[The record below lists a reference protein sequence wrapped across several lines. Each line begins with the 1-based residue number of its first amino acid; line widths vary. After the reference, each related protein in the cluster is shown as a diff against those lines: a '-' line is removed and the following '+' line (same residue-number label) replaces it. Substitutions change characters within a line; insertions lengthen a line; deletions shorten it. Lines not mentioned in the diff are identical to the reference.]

1 MPREV
6 FCDLCGGK
14 FFPHSLP
21 HHRKSCQKKVQAQM
35 IECPYCNMGML
46 RKAAGAKPTG
56 QSAQLRQR
64 LLSDGPRA
72 SISKERRG
80 TATTASGRLISQ
92 TGSQGAPGRETPP
105 QSQEKKIPGTGA
117 TAYSGTSP
125 EAAVLVP
132 CQVCGRT
139 FNMDRIAKHQ
149 AVCLKLRKKRPVF
162 QAQKQRLFMEGG
174 STGTVVGSAVA
185 APRKA
190 RRPGAPQS
198 QPLNSH
204 WREESK
210 SFRQAIRAARGA
222 PPMPRWGG
230 GFGDARRGAPTAS
243 RHAQWSSTKKQPI
256 TYQTCGV
263 ERHRTGGARRMSRK
277 VPLTEA
283 NLRSLSESEDEK
295 EPQEEE
301 KSPPIMMIL
310 QLCCISAI
318 EGMDAGLLPAVN
330 YALQKDLG
338 LRLTDLSV
346 LTLAQAVAQALAAP
360 IWGVLADRRVVR
372 RKTLLCVGALFQGS
386 STVMLSWTNGFA
398 FMLVLRII
406 NGAML
411 ASLKPLAIGLV
422 ADTTS
427 ETNRGKIYGYIQMCV
442 TLGMMA
448 VAMIGTPM
456 SHATILTFQGWR
468 VAFVMIG
475 SFPIFTAFL
484 IKVFMHEAR
493 REKTW
498 EPGSKRRGCDGAK
511 EEMRKLGSYF
521 TKPTF
526 LCLVGQGLFG
536 AIPWNAFNY
545 STMYFQINGLSDT
558 ESAALSTMF
567 QLACAIGNVLGGIIG
582 DRMAKRCPN
591 HGRAFTANI
600 SVTCGIPCVF
610 LIFMSTHQSF
620 VYYAALLVLM
630 GVSSTWCGVG
640 VNWPILSEILGAC
653 K

>member
-1 MPREV
+1 
-6 FCDLCGGK
+6 
-14 FFPHSLP
+14 
-21 HHRKSCQKKVQAQM
+21 
-35 IECPYCNMGML
+35 
-46 RKAAGAKPTG
+46 
-56 QSAQLRQR
+56 
-64 LLSDGPRA
+64 
-72 SISKERRG
+72 
-80 TATTASGRLISQ
+80 
-92 TGSQGAPGRETPP
+92 
-105 QSQEKKIPGTGA
+105 
-117 TAYSGTSP
+117 
-125 EAAVLVP
+125 
-132 CQVCGRT
+132 
-139 FNMDRIAKHQ
+139 
-149 AVCLKLRKKRPVF
+149 
-162 QAQKQRLFMEGG
+162 
-174 STGTVVGSAVA
+174 
-185 APRKA
+185 
-190 RRPGAPQS
+190 
-198 QPLNSH
+198 
-204 WREESK
+204 
-210 SFRQAIRAARGA
+210 
-222 PPMPRWGG
+222 
-230 GFGDARRGAPTAS
+230 
-243 RHAQWSSTKKQPI
+243 
-256 TYQTCGV
+256 
-263 ERHRTGGARRMSRK
+263 MSRK

-545 STMYFQINGLSDT
+545 STMYFQINGLTDT

-640 VNWPILSEILGAC
+640 VNWPILSEIVDPQSRSGIMAWESAMEGAVAACLGNAAVGFLAQTVFGFNLANEGKAGPEEHNAEALGKALAFTSVLPWTFC
-653 K
+653 LVFYIILHWAFPYDRRLLEEEKEKCLERHDGRLYSDSEASLSDNEDDYLTYLN